1 MFKPF
6 YLSVAATLLLAMAG
20 SGQTEKKK
28 SALDKPTL
36 EAYVRHLYVMDSRI
50 NMQISDPKPSTQLP
64 GFLEVS
70 VHAWAGQ
77 QSQDFP
83 FFISKDGS
91 KILQGTVYDAANN
104 PFKNELDKIKTES
117 EPSLGTPGAP
127 VVIVEFSDFQ
137 CPYCKEEAKMLR
149 QNLLTAYPTQVR
161 LYFKTFPLESLHPW
175 AKPAAIAS
183 RCVYQQQPAAFW
195 TFHDWI
201 FEHQAEVKPEN
212 LKDKI
217 MEWAKTEK
225 QIDGPQ
231 LGQCMDQKGTEA
243 QVNKNLEEGKALA
256 VGGTP
261 TLFVNGRRIPNT
273 IDWPNLRNIIDF
285 EINYQKTA
293 KNAGE
298 DCGCEVKLDLP
309 GMPQD
314 KTPPLALPR
323 KK

>member
-1 MFKPF
+1 MFRPF
-6 YLSVAATLLLAMAG
+6 YLSVAAALLLALTG

-50 NMQISDPKPSTQLP
+50 NMQVSDPKPSTQLP
-64 GFLEVS
+64 GFFEVT

-91 KILQGTVYDAANN
+91 KILQGTVFETVAN
-104 PFKNELDKIKTES
+104 PFKNELDKLKTDS
-117 EPSLGTPGAP
+117 DPSLGTPGAP

-149 QNLLTAYPTQVR
+149 QNLLSAYPTQVR

-175 AKPAAIAS
+175 AKTAAIAS
-183 RCVYQQQPAAFW
+183 RCVNQQQPGAFW

-201 FEHQAEVKPEN
+201 FEHQAEIKPEN
-212 LKDKI
+212 LKEKI
-217 MEWAKTEK
+217 MEWAATEK
-225 QIDGPQ
+225 QLNGLQ
-231 LGQCMDQKGTEA
+231 LGQCIDQKATEA
-243 QVNKNLEEGKALA
+243 QVAKNLEEGKALA

-273 IDWPNLRNIIDF
+273 IDWPSLRNIIDF
-285 EINYQKTA
+285 EIEYQKTA

-298 DCGCEVKLDLP
+298 DCGCEVKLNLP

-314 KTPPLALPR
+314 KTPPLAMP
-323 KK
+323 KKK

>member
-1 MFKPF
+1 MSRTSC
-6 YLSVAATLLLAMAG
+6 LSLAAAILFAMAAP
-20 SGQTEKKK
+20 GQTDKKK
-28 SALDKPTL
+28 TALDKPTL

-64 GFLEVS
+64 GFLEVT

-83 FFISKDGS
+83 FFLSKDGS
-91 KILQGTVYDAANN
+91 KILQGTVYDTASN
-104 PFKNELDKIKTES
+104 PFKNDLEKLKTES

-149 QNLLTAYPTQVR
+149 QNLLSAYPTQVR

-175 AKPAAIAS
+175 ARTAAIAS
-183 RCVYQQQPAAFW
+183 RCVYQQQPGAFW

-201 FEHQAEVKPEN
+201 FEHQADIKPEN
-212 LKDKI
+212 LKEKI
-217 MEWAKTEK
+217 MEWAKGEK
-225 QIDGPQ
+225 QIDGMQ
-231 LGQCMDQKGTEA
+231 LGQCIDQKATDA
-243 QVNKNLEEGKALA
+243 QVAKNLEEGKALA

-273 IDWPNLRNIIDF
+273 IDWPNLRNIIDY

-314 KTPPLALPR
+314 KTPPLALP
-323 KK
+323 KKK

>member
-1 MFKPF
+1 MFRSF
-6 YLSVAATLLLAMAG
+6 YPSVAAALLLAMAG

-64 GFLEVS
+64 GFLEVT

-77 QSQDFP
+77 QAQDFP

-104 PFKNELDKIKTES
+104 PFKNELDKLKTEFD
-117 EPSLGTPGAP
+117 PSLGTPGAP

-137 CPYCKEEAKMLR
+137 CPYCKDEAKMIR
-149 QNLLTAYPTQVR
+149 QNLLSTYPTQVR

-175 AKPAAIAS
+175 ARPAAIAS

-195 TFHDWI
+195 NFHDWI

-225 QIDGPQ
+225 QIDGLQ
-231 LGQCMDQKGTEA
+231 LGQCMDQKATEA

-261 TLFVNGRRIPNT
+261 TLFVNGRRIPN
-273 IDWPNLRNIIDF
+273 IEWPNLRNIIDF

-314 KTPPLALPR
+314 KTPQLGLPR